1 MVPES
6 RHLGYY
12 ARVNDK
18 AIVTIVVFFSGGD
31 PAGCTHTNTR
41 AYSVLET

>member
-18 AIVTIVVFFSGGD
+18 ATVTIVVFFSGGD
-31 PAGCTHTNTR
+31 PAGRTHTNTR